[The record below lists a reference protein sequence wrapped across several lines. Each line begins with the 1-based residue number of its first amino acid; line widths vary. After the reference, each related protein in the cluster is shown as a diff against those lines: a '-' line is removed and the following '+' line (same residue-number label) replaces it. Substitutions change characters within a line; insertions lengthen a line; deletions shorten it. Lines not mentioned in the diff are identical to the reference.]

1 MRARRVAALGVLA
14 VLTGCD
20 SGPPNEPSL
29 PPPHVISGPV
39 SVAPGCTSPSPSAP
53 AEPSLAA
60 DPGDPRQLVASWLE
74 QSGTVVA
81 VSHDGGATW
90 SRAALPGLLTCAGG
104 RYARTSDPWVSIG
117 EDGVTYVA
125 VLGVRPATALGTAY
139 DIVVTASRDHA
150 TTWETPVVVES
161 ATAPPT
167 QPDKEA
173 ILADPRHPGA
183 AFAVWVDY
191 QVTSGVEP
199 GINHVMFARTSAS
212 RHTWSTAA
220 GIDSSNDEAQ

>member
-1 MRARRVAALGVLA
+1 MRARRVAALGVLL

-29 PPPHVISGPV
+29 PPPRVISGAV
-39 SVAPGCTSPSPSAP
+39 SVAAACTSPSASAP

-90 SRAALPGLLTCAGG
+90 SRVALSGLLTCAGG

-117 EDGVTYVA
+117 PDGIVYVA
-125 VLGVRPATALGTAY
+125 SLASQPPTSSGSAR
-139 DIVVTASRDHA
+139 DVVVSVSRDHGTSWDA
-150 TTWETPVVVES
+150 PVVVES
-161 ATAPPT
+161 ADGRRWIVGPP
-167 QPDKEA
+167 A
-173 ILADPRHPGA
+173 RASA
-183 AFAVWVDY
+183 
-191 QVTSGVEP
+191 EP
-199 GINHVMFARTSAS
+199 QR
-212 RHTWSTAA
+212 
-220 GIDSSNDEAQ
+220 